1 MRAQRES
8 MAAEHISVACGRF
21 IGLAEALLL

>member
-8 MAAEHISVACGRF
+8 MAARHISNACGRF
-21 IGLAEALLL
+21 IGLAEAPLL